1 MNEGNN
7 NESPAPENI
16 RSMPPAAAGA
26 RGAAGAGAQGAKP
39 GIIGQ
44 LKIQQ
49 RMFREQL
56 RRVDAALDA
65 FENAPLVAQAFDEL
79 SAPVK

>member
-7 NESPAPENI
+7 NESLDPRMN
-16 RSMPPAAAGA
+16 S
-26 RGAAGAGAQGAKP
+26 AQGARRLVPDAPVKA
-39 GIIGQ
+39 GIIEQ
-44 LKIQQ
+44 LKLQQ
-49 RMFREQL
+49 RVLREQL
-56 RRVDAALDA
+56 RRADAALDA

>member
-16 RSMPPAAAGA
+16 RSMPPAVARALAANA
-26 RGAAGAGAQGAKP
+26 PVKA
-39 GIIGQ
+39 GIIEQ

-49 RMFREQL
+49 RVLREQL
-56 RRVDAALDA
+56 RRADAALDA
-65 FENAPLVAQAFDEL
+65 FENARLVAQAFDEL